1 MARKIE
7 VIIAGDA
14 KGLRRAFD
22 DATTAAGSF
31 GRKLG
36 TVAQGA
42 ALALGGIAV
51 GVGAGLV
58 DAFGEAREAEKIGK
72 ITESLIRSTG
82 GAAKVTADQVA
93 GLAEAIS
100 NKTGIDDEAVQSTA
114 TLLLTFTNLRNE
126 AGAGNAVFDRAVSLA
141 QDMATVMGGDAQSSA
156 LQLGKAL
163 NDPIRGVT
171 ALGRAGVQFSEEQ
184 KEQIKNFVESGDLLS
199 AQKVILDEVG
209 RQFGGAAEAAA
220 TPTDKLTVKVGN
232 LKEQLGTALIPI
244 VDKAATFLGEVLP
257 QAGDKFGPFLAQAGE
272 MAGELAAK
280 IAEHWPQIQQVAQQV
295 FATVGQVIQT
305 VVQTVRTHWPEIQ
318 RIIQQVLTT
327 VQTIIAGAVSII
339 TTLWNNFGNNILTFV
354 QRVWGPVKQIIEG
367 ALTTIRGVV
376 QTITALIKG
385 DWSAVWDGIKQ
396 TVSGVWNV
404 IQGVVK
410 TAIETIRALLGI
422 GLEIIGSIA
431 KGAWN
436 GIKTAAG
443 KAIDGVV
450 GFFRDL
456 PGRILGLL
464 GNIGNA
470 ALEIGKTIMEKIK
483 DGIVGF
489 VGFAADI
496 GKAIVNAAIGF
507 VNEQIID
514 RINNALEVKISV
526 PGPVPDINLDPPDI
540 PHIPTL
546 HDGGVFHAPTR
557 GGEGLALLRDG
568 ERVLTP
574 EESAG
579 GITLVFNG
587 SNITAADAVREAR
600 WLQLTGVR

>member
-1 MARKIE
+1 VARKIE

-36 TVAQGA
+36 TVAKGA
-42 ALALGGIAV
+42 GLALGGIAV

-114 TLLLTFTNLRNE
+114 NLLLTFTNLRNE
-126 AGAGNAVFDRAVSLA
+126 AGAGNAVFDRAVGLA

-220 TPTDKLTVKVGN
+220 TPTDKLAVKFGN

-257 QAGDKFGPFLAQAGE
+257 KAGDKLEPFLAQAGE
-272 MAGELAAK
+272 MAADLAAR
-280 IAEHWPQIQQVAQQV
+280 IEEHWPQIQQVAQQV

-354 QRVWGPVKQIIEG
+354 RRVWGPVQQIIEG

-376 QTITALIKG
+376 QTITALIQG

-396 TVSGVWNV
+396 TVSGVWNA

-410 TAIETIRALLGI
+410 TALETIGALLGI

-443 KAIDGVV
+443 NAIDGVV
-450 GFFRDL
+450 GFFREL

-470 ALEIGKTIMEKIK
+470 ALEIGKTIMQKIK

-489 VGFAADI
+489 VGFAGDI

-526 PGPVPDINLDPPDI
+526 PGPIPDINLDPPDI

-574 EESAG
+574 EESV